1 MIGKI
6 RIPTNNTAA
15 KDAKNSDHPGYFSLY
30 SFRFLSGHD
39 SFNSSAVCF
48 ISASCFLCCFSQ
60 HFCLF
65 IYDYS
70 LFFQFVNCFSDVFIH
85 FYCSIILFKQRYCLF
100 YLFQRNKIIISV
112 RYCIFIQIPLFGF
125 VQNTLSLFCKPKR
138 AALNFSSTALFVL
151 IFHSQNNILIIIS
164 KVFSKEIESS
174 NISGIFFISNSN
186 LYIRFFHNI

>member
-1 MIGKI
+1 MWS
-6 RIPTNNTAA
+6 T
-15 KDAKNSDHPGYFSLY
+15 
-30 SFRFLSGHD
+30 
-39 SFNSSAVCF
+39 
-48 ISASCFLCCFSQ
+48 Q

-70 LFFQFVNCFSDVFIH
+70 LFFQFVNCFLYTFTV
-85 FYCSIILFKQRYCLF
+85 LLF
-100 YLFQRNKIIISV
+100 YLNRNTVYFIFFQRNKIIISV

-125 VQNTLSLFCKPKR
+125 VQNTLSLFRKQKR

-174 NISGIFFISNSN
+174 NLSGIFFISNSN

>member
-1 MIGKI
+1 MP
-6 RIPTNNTAA
+6 RILTTP
-15 KDAKNSDHPGYFSLY
+15 DIFSLY
-30 SFRFLSGHD
+30 SFRFLSSHD
-39 SFNSSAVCF
+39 SFNGSAVYFCF
-48 ISASCFLCCFSQ
+48 RIVFSLLFSQ

-65 IYDYS
+65 VYDYS
-70 LFFQFVNCFSDVFIH
+70 LFFQFVNCFLYTFTV
-85 FYCSIILFKQRYCLF
+85 LLF
-100 YLFQRNKIIISV
+100 YSNRNTVCFIFFQRNKIIISV

-125 VQNTLSLFCKPKR
+125 VQNTLSLFRKPKR